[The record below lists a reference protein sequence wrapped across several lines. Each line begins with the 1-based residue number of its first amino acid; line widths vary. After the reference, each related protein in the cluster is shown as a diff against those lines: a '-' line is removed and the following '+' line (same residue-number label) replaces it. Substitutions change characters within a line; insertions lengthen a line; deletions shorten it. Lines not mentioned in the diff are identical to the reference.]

1 MSFLKLMKS
10 NRLLLKIKFILLAGL
25 ISIVLGCGYAFAP
38 QGEHI
43 DARIKTI
50 YVEPFANKTAQ
61 AEIENFM
68 RSAFIDQILQNS
80 RFKTV
85 AEVEQ
90 ADAVISGKVL
100 NLTTSAL
107 SYRKSILAAEER
119 MGITLEVA
127 FREKE
132 SGKTLW
138 SSRSVTMTAD
148 YELQD
153 DINLLP
159 ATRKRALAK
168 LSRDAAEKAFNM
180 MMTNF

>member
-1 MSFLKLMKS
+1 MMKLNASPRMKWGV
-10 NRLLLKIKFILLAGL
+10 LALL
-25 ISIVLGCGYAFAP
+25 ISVLLGCGYAFAP

-43 DARIKTI
+43 DPGIKKI
-50 YVEPFANKTAQ
+50 YVQPFDNKTAQ

-68 RSAFIDQILQNS
+68 RTAFIDQILQNS

-90 ADAVISGKVL
+90 ADAIISGKVL
-100 NLTTSAL
+100 NLNTVAL

-119 MGITLEVA
+119 MSITLEVS
-127 FREKE
+127 FRDKD
-132 SGKTLW
+132 SGKTIW
-138 SSRSVTMTAD
+138 SSRNVTSTVD

-168 LSRDAAEKAFNM
+168 LSRDTAEKAFSM
-180 MMTNF
+180 MMANF